1 MAMSPKIMKKPAGL
15 GKDDIKIQVHIWQGV
30 KKYECESVLF
40 EKKQTF
46 GDVACVA
53 MIGRRNYQKN
63 FQNGKCVLME
73 RK

>member
-1 MAMSPKIMKKPAGL
+1 MSPKIMKKPAGL

-46 GDVACVA
+46 TIPFSIFSVSH
-53 MIGRRNYQKN
+53 GRGMK
-63 FQNGKCVLME
+63 
-73 RK
+73 